1 MSIYWLMAITE
12 ISWIQRGE
20 LIYQHF
26 GHKINIYCV
35 KLIIHNNQPVGVSC
49 SLYCWLPS
57 CHKIC
62 PKFMIFDIYIFD
74 WLICSIMFT
83 SQSLYW
89 RQITTMPKV
98 FFPVKTNDP
107 PIVEPRF
114 SNFYDEGKSVKISD
128 LVMMIE
134 IFCEQECRLTV
145 CNVFNIAFLVSY

>member
-1 MSIYWLMAITE
+1 MFHYVYIT
-12 ISWIQRGE
+12 IFI
-20 LIYQHF
+20 LKADH
-26 GHKINIYCV
+26 HDAKI
-35 KLIIHNNQPVGVSC
+35 
-49 SLYCWLPS
+49 
-57 CHKIC
+57 
-62 PKFMIFDIYIFD
+62 
-74 WLICSIMFT
+74 
-83 SQSLYW
+83 
-89 RQITTMPKV
+89 